1 MLDIRAIREDAQGVL
16 SRLRRRDPTLDLDDV
31 LRADERRRE
40 LIRRV
45 EDLRRE
51 RNEGSQAVAA
61 LQAEGRRSDAQ
72 ARIEELRSVS
82 AELKTLEEE
91 LTSVESSLHDAL
103 LRLPALPSDD
113 VPDGAADEKLVLR
126 TWGSPAEMPFTPLHH
141 VILGKQLD
149 LLDLERAARIAGSR
163 FPLYTGLGARLE
175 MALLQWMLE
184 LHVREHGYRAVLP
197 PILAN
202 REAFLVSGQLP
213 KFEEDLYKCAEEDLY
228 LNPTSESLLV
238 NLHRGEILEA
248 ALLPLR
254 YVAYTPCF
262 RREAGTYGE
271 ESRGLI
277 RMHQFNKVE
286 LFQYCVPE
294 DSDARLE
301 EIVGQAERVLQLLG
315 LCYRVTLLTVQDLAQ
330 QSTKTVDLEVWL
342 PGQGRYYE
350 VSSCSNCGDYQAR
363 RGDIRY
369 RDPADGA
376 VHHVHTL
383 NGSGLATSRLF
394 AAILEQNQDE
404 HGVVRL
410 PQVLAERLG
419 VEVLR

>member
-1 MLDIRAIREDAQGVL
+1 MLDIRAIREDAEGVL
-16 SRLRRRDPTLDLDDV
+16 SRLHRRDPTLSLDAILGLDT
-31 LRADERRRE
+31 RRRV
-40 LIRRV
+40 LIGQV
-45 EDLRRE
+45 ESLRRL
-51 RNEGSQAVAA
+51 RNEGSQAVAQ
-61 LQAEGRRSDAQ
+61 LQAAGDQAAAQ
-72 ARIEELRSVS
+72 LKIEALRQVSTELKGLEDELATTEQALREEL
-82 AELKTLEEE
+82 LG
-91 LTSVESSLHDAL
+91 
-103 LRLPALPSDD
+103 LPALPADD
-113 VPDGAADEKLVLR
+113 VPDGSKEQKRVLR
-126 TWGSPAEMPFTPLHH
+126 TWGTASEVPFAPQHHLALAER
-141 VILGKQLD
+141 LG
-149 LLDLERAARIAGSR
+149 LLDLERAARISGSR
-163 FPLYTGLGARLE
+163 FPMYTGVGAQLE
-175 MALLQWMLE
+175 LALLQWMFE
-184 LHVREHGYRAVLP
+184 LHVREHAYKAMLP

-202 REAFLVSGQLP
+202 RATFMVSGQLP
-213 KFEEDLYKCAEEDLY
+213 KFEEELYKCEHDDLF

-238 NLHRGEILEA
+238 NLHRDEILDA
-248 ALLPLR
+248 ASLPLR

-286 LFQYCVPE
+286 LFQFTTPE
-294 DSDARLE
+294 QSPVQQE

-315 LCYRVTLLTVQDLAQ
+315 LHYRVTLLTVQDLAQ
-330 QSTKTVDLEVWL
+330 QSMKTIDVEVWL

-369 RDPADGA
+369 RDPRDGT
-376 VHHVHTL
+376 VRHVHTL

-404 HGVVRL
+404 HGTVRL